1 MPAPTPDSTRVVLIL
16 TAVALGLYDLWALAT
31 AGPPATI
38 SRVFLRWSEEF
49 PILLVGLGLLLGHL
63 FLRQAP

>member
-1 MPAPTPDSTRVVLIL
+1 MVAPTPESTRVVLI
-16 TAVALGLYDLWALAT
+16 AAAIVLGAYDLWALAA

-38 SRVFLRWSEEF
+38 SRVFLRWTEEF

-63 FLRQAP
+63 FLRQSP